1 MLLSTNLSKGKT
13 MPSSVSTI
21 CRRLL
26 SQRRIPL
33 VALLFV
39 LCLLGSS
46 FAQMNLVYVMSNTGL
61 CPTCGPNHNSILAF
75 SNDGTGRLK
84 AVTGSPFATHGTGLY
99 EPNPTPASLDL
110 DEDNELVISPDG
122 NFLFAANMH
131 SNTIAAYNI
140 NSDGTLTSV
149 AGSPFASNGPQPAS
163 LGLLWDSLPN
173 NGSIL
178 VVANKDQDPGQTQ
191 TAPNFSTF
199 TVSST
204 GVLTLNAAG
213 TVPLAKGS
221 APSNVLV
228 NKKGSLMFGVQF
240 LGAANSTSTLTAYR
254 IKGDGSLSLD
264 NQLTPPAPAH
274 LFLGLAQHPINSA
287 LYVGIPDGP
296 EIGVYKFGITTGL
309 LTFNSTA
316 PNSGGL
322 PCWLA
327 INTAGT
333 RLYTGD
339 TGTNTIGVYDTSNS
353 LSLVQLQEFTPSA
366 GGNYPVTN
374 VAIDPTGKFLYALTG
389 NVLHVLT
396 ISATDGTLTETVTPR
411 TLPLRAGT
419 IAVGLATVTK

>member
-1 MLLSTNLSKGKT
+1 

-21 CRRLL
+21 CPLSLL
-26 SQRRIPL
+26 RVRVPL
-33 VALLFV
+33 IAAAFV

-46 FAQMNLVYVMSNTGL
+46 FAQLNLVYVMSNTGL

-75 SNDGTGRLK
+75 TNDGTGRLK
-84 AVTGSPFATHGTGLY
+84 PVTGSPFAMHGTGLY

-122 NFLFAANMH
+122 NFLFATNMH
-131 SNTIAAYNI
+131 SNTIAAFSI
-140 NSDGTLTSV
+140 GSTGALTPV
-149 AGSPFASNGPQPAS
+149 TGSPFASNGPQPAS
-163 LGLLWDSLPN
+163 LGLLWNSLPN

-204 GVLTLNAAG
+204 GVMTLNAAG
-213 TVPLAKGS
+213 TVSLAKGS

-228 NKKGSLMFGVQF
+228 NSKGALMFGVQF
-240 LGAANSTSTLTAYR
+240 LGAANATSTLTAYR
-254 IKGDGSLSLD
+254 IKSDGSLTLD
-264 NQLTPPAPAH
+264 NSLMPPSPAH
-274 LFLGLAQHPINSA
+274 LFLGLAQHPVNSA

-296 EIGVYKFGITTGL
+296 EIGVYKFGVTTGL

-316 PNSGGL
+316 SNSGSL

-333 RLYTGD
+333 RLYSGD
-339 TGTNTIGVYDTSNS
+339 TGTNSIGVYDTTNS
-353 LSLVQLQEFTPSA
+353 LAPIQLQEFTPSA

-374 VAIDPTGKFLYALTG
+374 VAIDPTGQFLYALTG
-389 NVLHVLT
+389 NILHVLT
-396 ISATDGTLTETVTPR
+396 ISTTDGTLTETVTPR

-419 IAVGLATVTK
+419 IALGLATVTK